1 MRVRVCVGVWVWGV
15 GGGGDIS
22 LLACV
27 GERASERVSERV
39 FKGTKRNIVLIDA
52 YIQI

>member
-1 MRVRVCVGVWVWGV
+1 MGVWGCGV

-27 GERASERVSERV
+27 GERASERVSE
-39 FKGTKRNIVLIDA
+39 
-52 YIQI
+52 